1 MKFLQ
6 NKDGSGEWQ
15 FSDEEIEIINKSK
28 KLIMTP
34 GFLKDFKNVLMKLI
48 VDVTEKLPKD
58 LRNKDTKESPKPDQF

>member
-15 FSDEEIEIINKSK
+15 FSDEEVEIINKNK

-34 GFLKDFKNVLMKLI
+34 GFLKDF
-48 VDVTEKLPKD
+48 
-58 LRNKDTKESPKPDQF
+58 